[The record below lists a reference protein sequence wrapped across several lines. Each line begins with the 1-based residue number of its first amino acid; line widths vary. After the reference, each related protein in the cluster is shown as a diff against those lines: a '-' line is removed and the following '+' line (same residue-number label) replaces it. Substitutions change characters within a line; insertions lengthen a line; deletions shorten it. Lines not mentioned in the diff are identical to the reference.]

1 MKDINKEKLE
11 VLSPAG
17 DMERLCSALKYGADA
32 VYLGGK
38 IFGMRANP
46 SNFGKEELREA
57 CRLSHEKGVKVYL
70 TVNTLP
76 RQQELPH
83 LPQFLKDAEEAGVD
97 ALIIADLGVLS
108 IVKRTVPD
116 MEIHMSTQTGIVN
129 AETCNMLYSLGVK
142 RAVLARELT
151 IEEIKSIREN
161 IPEDMELEAFV
172 HGAMCV
178 SFSGRCLI
186 SAYMTNRDANRG
198 CCAQPCRWKYSLVEE
213 KRPGQYFPVEE
224 DENGTYILNAKDLC
238 MIEHIKELAEAGVTS
253 FKIEGRAKSAY
264 YVAVTTNA
272 YHMAM
277 ECYKK
282 NIETPQWVLDE
293 VYKCSHR
300 EYSTG
305 FFYGYNPPGQN
316 YETSGYERDYDVVG
330 IIRECK
336 DGKVYASQRNK
347 FYSGDEVEILMPEKE
362 PVKFKIEK
370 LYNAEDELIETAN
383 HAMMDFS
390 FECDKTF
397 PPESIIRCKVLK

>member
-1 MKDINKEKLE
+1 MNKQKLE
-11 VLSPAG
+11 ILAPAG
-17 DMERLCSALKYGADA
+17 DMERLCSALEYGADA

-46 SNFGKEELREA
+46 SNFGKEELKEA

-76 RQQELPH
+76 RQNELPQ
-83 LPQFLKDAEEAGVD
+83 LPQFLLDAQEAGVD
-97 ALIIADLGVLS
+97 ALIVADLGVLS
-108 IVKRTVPD
+108 IVKKTIPD

-129 AETCNMLYSLGVK
+129 AETCNMLYSMGVK
-142 RAVLARELT
+142 RAVLARELS

-161 IPEDMELEAFV
+161 IPEDMELEVFV

-213 KRPGQYFPVEE
+213 KRPGQYFPIEE

-238 MIEHIKELAEAGVTS
+238 MIDHIKELAEAGVTS

-277 ECYKK
+277 EYYKK
-282 NIETPQWVLDE
+282 GLETPKWVLDE

-305 FFYGYNPPGQN
+305 FFYGYNPPTQN

-330 IIRECK
+330 IIKECK
-336 DGKVYASQRNK
+336 DGRIFASQRNK
-347 FYSGDEVEILMPEKE
+347 FFNGDTVEILVPEKE
-362 PVKFKIEK
+362 PVTLKVSGLMNE
-370 LYNAEDELIETAN
+370 EGELIETAN
-383 HAMMDFS
+383 HAMMNFS
-390 FECDKTF
+390 LECSETF
-397 PPESIIRCKVLK
+397 PPESIIRCRVN